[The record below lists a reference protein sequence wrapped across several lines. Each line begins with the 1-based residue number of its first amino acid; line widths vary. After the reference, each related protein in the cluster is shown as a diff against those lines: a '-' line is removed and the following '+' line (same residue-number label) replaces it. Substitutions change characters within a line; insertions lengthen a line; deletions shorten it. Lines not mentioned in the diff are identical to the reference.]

1 MRIIQISGKGR
12 VGKTTLAHLIAKYS
26 FELGYIPV
34 ILPFADAI
42 KQQAAALGITK
53 EKDSSAYR
61 EFCQQ
66 LGANRRSEDPDYW
79 VVRSYESIQEYM
91 IKELDNKKE
100 GKTNF
105 EYVIIQDD
113 VRYMNELAF
122 GRDIVATQIF
132 LSQGIRKLE
141 EENADWRDH
150 ESETLANDI
159 EHSYKKANIQGKYD
173 DLFDV
178 VVTNDGELDDLDY
191 LVKQAIEYWLDIG
204 YLELEEYNDDA
215 DNSDS

>member
-42 KQQAAALGITK
+42 KKQAAALGITK

-79 VVRSYESIQEYM
+79 VIRSYESIQEYM

-122 GRDIVATQIF
+122 GRDVVATQIF

-141 EENADWRDH
+141 EEDADWRNH

>member
-141 EENADWRDH
+141 EEDADWRNH

>member
-42 KQQAAALGITK
+42 KKQAAALGITK

-141 EENADWRDH
+141 EEDADWRNH

>member
-42 KQQAAALGITK
+42 KKQAAALGITK
-53 EKDSSAYR
+53 EKNSSAYR

-91 IKELDNKKE
+91 IKELDNKKD

-122 GRDIVATQIF
+122 GRDMVATQIF

-141 EENADWRDH
+141 EEDADWRDH
-150 ESETLANDI
+150 ESEFLANDI
-159 EHSYKKANIQGKYD
+159 EHSYKKTNTQGKYD

-178 VVTNDGELDDLDY
+178 IITNDDELDDLDY

-215 DNSDS
+215 DNSNS

>member
-215 DNSDS
+215 DNSNS

>member
-42 KQQAAALGITK
+42 KKQAAALGITK

-79 VVRSYESIQEYM
+79 VIRSYESIQEYM

>member
-42 KQQAAALGITK
+42 KKQAAALGITK

-79 VVRSYESIQEYM
+79 VIRSYESIQEYM

-141 EENADWRDH
+141 EEDADWRNH